1 MAVVFVYRCPN
12 TNMNVQ
18 GRIESD
24 LTDQEADSYE
34 VVTCTACT
42 GVHLVNPKTG
52 KVFRKEEI
60 LPRTG
65 AT

>member
-1 MAVVFVYRCPN
+1 MSVVFVYRCPN
-12 TNMNVQ
+12 TNLNVQ

-24 LTDQEADSYE
+24 PTDQEADSYE

-52 KVFRKEEI
+52 KVFGEEEI
-60 LPRTG
+60 LLRTG
-65 AT
+65 AS

>member
-12 TNMNVQ
+12 TGLNVQ

-24 LTDQEADSYE
+24 PIDRETDSYE
-34 VVTCTACT
+34 AVTCTACT

-52 KVFRKEEI
+52 KLVREEV
-60 LPRTG
+60 PSST
-65 AT
+65 